1 MLITPAAYAEET
13 GDIVELART
22 GQIGLLACLVAPAW
36 YDGQS
41 KAEVMIFSAFPA
53 AEDAFHREAALIAGK
68 STLCRVSFPDTK
80 LRYGA
85 VLCVA
90 RTPMH
95 RTRPVNY
102 VAFAACLA
110 EVCSE
115 LPHDTLIGVPS
126 DDDVLTT
133 TEDRQIVRGILLSL
147 VDRYHVRFVR
157 VTPPTP
163 DKGNA

>member
-22 GQIGLLACLVAPAW
+22 GQIGLLACLVAPVW
-36 YDGQS
+36 CDSRS
-41 KAEVMIFSAFPA
+41 KAEVTIFSAFPA
-53 AEDAFHREAALIAGK
+53 ADKVYYETPPALKGTHRRTPL
-68 STLCRVSFPDTK
+68 PDTK
-80 LRYGA
+80 LMYGLA
-85 VLCVA
+85 LCVA
-90 RTPMH
+90 RTPTH

-102 VAFAACLA
+102 TAFAACLA

-115 LPHDTLIGVPS
+115 LPYDTLIGMPS

-133 TEDRQIVRGILLSL
+133 TEDRQIVRGILLGL
-147 VDRYHVRFVR
+147 VDRYRVRFVR